1 MLKRGFCL
9 LQEFVATLNNETK
22 DKVLLKMLSMGRGSI
37 DFAKRLA
44 TENLP
49 DPE

>member
-1 MLKRGFCL
+1 MLKRDFCL

-22 DKVLLKMLSMGRGSI
+22 DKVLLKMLSMGSGSI
-37 DFAKRLA
+37 AKRLA